1 MIIGSVSRRY
11 AKALMAIGT
20 DTKKYEIFGKELEK
34 FAGLLGNKELR
45 DTLENPSIAMSK
57 RKAILEALIKRLH
70 PSKTMRHFVLLLMD
84 RNRIGALPSI
94 HREYQLLADMHAGRM
109 RAKVTSA
116 QKLDLAMVSRLK
128 MTLEKKT
135 GKKIILEQA
144 TDPDL
149 IGGLVTQ
156 LGSVVFDGSI
166 RTSLEQMR
174 KNLLQGEG

>member
-1 MIIGSVSRRY
+1 MIIGSISRRY
-11 AKALMAIGT
+11 AKAIMGIGI
-20 DTKKYEIFGKELEK
+20 DTQKYEIFGKELET
-34 FAGLLGNKELR
+34 FSALLDHKELQ
-45 DTLENPSIAMSK
+45 DALANPSIVMSQ

-70 PSKTMRHFVLLLMD
+70 PSETVRHFLLLLMD
-84 RNRIGALPSI
+84 RSRINALPGI
-94 HREYQLLADMHAGRM
+94 CREYQALADKHAGRM

-128 MTLEKKT
+128 AALEKKT

-144 TDPDL
+144 TDSEL

-156 LGSVVFDGSI
+156 LGSTVFDGSI

-174 KNLLQGEG
+174 NSLLQGEQ